1 MLRSTSQIFNALITY
16 EGESPSKSNNM
27 LTFTFDSFKG
37 YPANL
42 HIRKRRMRRH
52 EELPKGC
59 KKKEED
65 YAGTAIGV
73 GRCLTT
79 KY

>member
-16 EGESPSKSNNM
+16 EEEIPSKSNNM
-27 LTFTFDSFKG
+27 LTFSFPSLSP
-37 YPANL
+37 YDTNL
-42 HIRKRRMRRH
+42 HDQKMRMLAH

-65 YAGTAIGV
+65 YARTAIGV
-73 GRCLTT
+73 GWCFSTE
-79 KY
+79 Y